1 MSAACTAAVWDM
13 DLPANDKIVLLKL
26 ADVADDDG
34 QSIYMAQ
41 DTIAKQCGCSVR
53 TVKRIFKKYTDTGL
67 LKMVSPAGS
76 MHKAATWQIMVTQ
89 SHVPESH
96 VPQSHPMTLRG
107 DSKRSPRGVTL
118 DSMNNPGD
126 SYTTLQ
132 KDDVCLGDCMD
143 AFDAFIAVA
152 DKHKNIPKP
161 RDLTV
166 NRQKLLRQR
175 LEDAG
180 GLSGWQ
186 DVLAQVQQSSFL
198 TGEAGQWVINFD
210 WLCKQANFNKVREG
224 NYHDRSDA
232 GANRTKRQKEN
243 NAAIYSALR
252 NELEDIGTDT
262 AASDQTRIA
271 DVADTTQSAAARR

>member
-1 MSAACTAAVWDM
+1 M
-13 DLPANDKIVLLKL
+13 DLPSNDKIVLLKL

-67 LKMVSPAGS
+67 LQMVSPAGS

-107 DSKRSPRGVTL
+107 DSRRSPRGVTL
-118 DSMNNPGD
+118 DSMTPLGD

-132 KDDVCLGDCMD
+132 KDNVCLSLGDCMD

-166 NRQKLLRQR
+166 ARQKLLRQR

-180 GLSGWQ
+180 GLSGWR
-186 DVLAQVQQSSFL
+186 DVLAQVEQSSFL
-198 TGEAGQWVINFD
+198 TGDAGPWVISFD
-210 WLCKQANFNKVREG
+210 WLCKQSNFNKVREG
-224 NYHDRSDA
+224 NYHDRTNA
-232 GANRTKRQKEN
+232 GTDRHNERKHEARK
-243 NAAIYSALR
+243 AIYAALSG
-252 NELEDIGTDT
+252 ELEDNGASATGSKQGRIKH
-262 AASDQTRIA
+262 AA
-271 DVADTTQSAAARR
+271 TTG

>member
-13 DLPANDKIVLLKL
+13 ELPANDKIVLLKL

-41 DTIAKQCGCSVR
+41 ETIAKQCGCSVR

-67 LKMVSPAGS
+67 LQMVSPAGS

-96 VPQSHPMTLRG
+96 VPHSHPMTLRE
-107 DSKRSPRGVTL
+107 DSKSNRRVVTL
-118 DSMNNPGD
+118 DSKNNPGD

-132 KDDVCLGDCMD
+132 KDDVDLSACMD

-166 NRQKLLRQR
+166 ARQKLLRQR

-180 GLSGWQ
+180 GLSGWH
-186 DVLAQVQQSSFL
+186 DVLRQVQQSAFL
-198 TGEAGQWVINFD
+198 TGAAGKQWVITFD
-210 WLCKQANFNKVREG
+210 WLCKQSNFNKVREG
-224 NYHDRSDA
+224 NYNDRDNA
-232 GANRTKRQKEN
+232 GTNGERRRKETNR
-243 NAAIYSALR
+243 AIISALVD
-252 NELEDIGTDT
+252 ELEDLGTDPS
-262 AASDQTRIA
+262 ASVETGINQL
-271 DVADTTQSAAARR
+271 ADTT

>member
-1 MSAACTAAVWDM
+1 M
-13 DLPANDKIVLLKL
+13 DLPSNDKIVLLKL

-67 LKMVSPAGS
+67 LQMVSPAGS

-107 DSKRSPRGVTL
+107 DSRRSPRGVTL
-118 DSMNNPGD
+118 DSMTPLGD

-132 KDDVCLGDCMD
+132 KDDVCLSLGDCMD
-143 AFDAFIAVA
+143 
-152 DKHKNIPKP
+152 
-161 RDLTV
+161 LTV
-166 NRQKLLRQR
+166 ARQKLLRQR

-180 GLSGWQ
+180 GLSGWR
-186 DVLAQVQQSSFL
+186 DVLAQVEQSSFL
-198 TGEAGQWVINFD
+198 TGDAGPWVISFD
-210 WLCKQANFNKVREG
+210 WLCKQSNFNKVREG
-224 NYHDRSDA
+224 NYHDRTNA
-232 GANRTKRQKEN
+232 GTDRHNERKHEARK
-243 NAAIYSALR
+243 AIYAALSG
-252 NELEDIGTDT
+252 ELEDNGASATGSKQGRIKH
-262 AASDQTRIA
+262 AA
-271 DVADTTQSAAARR
+271 TTG